1 MLMVPSSDFW
11 ELPASRNTGAITDA
25 VEQNYYSRC
34 PPEKRPFFMRDTAS
48 PSVALQKDEN
58 HHATE
63 HPATSSTYDES
74 LFKTMMQTFKRRI
87 WASGLLLLA
96 SGVWSAF
103 ISRTT
108 MFELSFRY
116 PQDNDT
122 SPQQSFDHLAHR
134 VICLLSPL

>member
-1 MLMVPSSDFW
+1 MVSSPDFW
-11 ELPASRNTGAITDA
+11 ELPASRHTGAITDA

-48 PSVALQKDEN
+48 PSTIRVQKDEN
-58 HHATE
+58 HDATDD
-63 HPATSSTYDES
+63 PATPPTYDES
-74 LFKTMMQTFKRRI
+74 LFKAIVQTFKRRI

-96 SGVWSAF
+96 SGAWTTF

-116 PQDNDT
+116 P
-122 SPQQSFDHLAHR
+122 
-134 VICLLSPL
+134 